1 MLSIVFFEHIHMQS
15 RHIFEVMN
23 KQENNSSQKII
34 TLQGFFMLQNSETWH
49 CNRFFMKQNSETW
62 HYYNCHYGATQRQF
76 YTGGAK

>member
-49 CNRFFMKQNSETW
+49 
-62 HYYNCHYGATQRQF
+62 YYNCHYGATQRQF